1 METDERN
8 PNTWYG
14 LSKKFSEDMI
24 QYYVQNFGFTGIIL
38 RFPNV
43 YGTASRWVI
52 QSFQKNILTNWKV
65 VVYGDGTQSRNFLH
79 VSDAVRAIFLACA
92 YKKSDIFN
100 ITNPIKRSIKDLI
113 HFFRT
118 KYEFDVEYVY
128 KTENKVKDLLLSS
141 KKAKELLGFESV
153 YKDIFLD

>member
-43 YGTASRWVI
+43 YGTASR
-52 QSFQKNILTNWKV
+52 
-65 VVYGDGTQSRNFLH
+65 
-79 VSDAVRAIFLACA
+79 
-92 YKKSDIFN
+92 
-100 ITNPIKRSIKDLI
+100 
-113 HFFRT
+113 
-118 KYEFDVEYVY
+118 
-128 KTENKVKDLLLSS
+128 
-141 KKAKELLGFESV
+141 
-153 YKDIFLD
+153 